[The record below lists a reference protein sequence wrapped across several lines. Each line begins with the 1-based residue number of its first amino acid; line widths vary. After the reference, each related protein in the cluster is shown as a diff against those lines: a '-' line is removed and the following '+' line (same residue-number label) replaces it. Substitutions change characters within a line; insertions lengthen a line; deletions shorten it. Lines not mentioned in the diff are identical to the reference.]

1 VAKAVTDLQKQA
13 DNVQQ
18 AADKNQPTDGPGPGA
33 GARAGPILDRV
44 PLISL
49 HDRAALAARFRT
61 DPALHLFELGDLDEP
76 TWHNTTWYTA
86 SAEHGPVALLFSGG
100 DTPVLLA
107 FARPTAV
114 PPLEALLGDLR
125 PFLPRRFT
133 AGLPD
138 GAERALAPDYAVE
151 RRTPLLRMLLTDG
164 LPDADVDHGAEP
176 LTTDDLPA
184 VRALLAE
191 SYPEAWFDPR
201 MLSGGDY
208 VGVRRDGRLLAVAG
222 VHVHSPVQRVAVL
235 GNVTTHPDAR
245 GRGLARACVTAL
257 CRHLA
262 ATTDHLGLNVRTDN
276 APAIRLYER
285 LGFTTVATYNELV
298 LGTA

>member
-1 VAKAVTDLQKQA
+1 M
-13 DNVQQ
+13 
-18 AADKNQPTDGPGPGA
+18 
-33 GARAGPILDRV
+33 

-61 DPALHLFELGDLDEP
+61 DPALHLFELGDLDDT
-76 TWHNTTWYTA
+76 TWSNTAWYTA
-86 SAEHGPVALLFSGG
+86 SAEHGPVALLYSGG

-107 FARPTAV
+107 FARPAAV
-114 PPLEALLGDLR
+114 PPLEALLGDLL
-125 PFLPRRFT
+125 PFLPRRFL

-138 GAERALAPDYAVE
+138 GAERALAPHYAVE
-151 RRTPLLRMLLTDG
+151 RRTPLLRMLLTHD
-164 LPDADVDHGAEP
+164 PPAEVP
-176 LTTDDLPA
+176 HEAQLLTPDDLA
-184 VRALLAE
+184 DTRALLAT

-201 MLSGGDY
+201 MLTGGGY
-208 VGVRRDGRLLAVAG
+208 TGVREDGRLLAVAG
-222 VHVHSPVQRVAVL
+222 VHVHSPAQRVAVL

-298 LGTA
+298 LSAS

>member
-1 VAKAVTDLQKQA
+1 M
-13 DNVQQ
+13 
-18 AADKNQPTDGPGPGA
+18 
-33 GARAGPILDRV
+33 

-49 HDRAALAARFRT
+49 HDRTALAARFRT
-61 DPALHLFELGDLDEP
+61 DPALHLFELGDLDDALWP
-76 TWHNTTWYTA
+76 NTTWYTA
-86 SAEHGPVALLFSGG
+86 ADGQGPVALLYSGG

-107 FARPTAV
+107 SARPADV
-114 PPLEALLGDLR
+114 PPLEELLRELR

-151 RRTPLLRMLLTDG
+151 RRTPLLRMLRTGGTDG
-164 LPDADVDHGAEP
+164 PPAGTPHGAEQ
-176 LTTDDLPA
+176 LTPGDADA

-191 SYPEAWFDPR
+191 SYPDSWFDPR
-201 MLSGGDY
+201 LLADGGY
-208 VGVRRDGRLLAVAG
+208 VGVREDGRLLAVAG
-222 VHVHSPVQRVAVL
+222 VHVRSPAQRVALL
-235 GNVTTHPDAR
+235 GNVATHPDAR
-245 GRGLARACVTAL
+245 GRGLARACVSAL

-298 LGTA
+298 LGPAR

>member
-1 VAKAVTDLQKQA
+1 M
-13 DNVQQ
+13 
-18 AADKNQPTDGPGPGA
+18 
-33 GARAGPILDRV
+33 

-49 HDRAALAARFRT
+49 HDRAELAARFRT
-61 DPALHLFELGDLDEP
+61 DPALHLFELGDLSDP
-76 TWHNTTWYTA
+76 TWANTAWYTA
-86 SAEHGPVALLFSGG
+86 SAEGGPVALLFSGG

-107 FARPTAV
+107 FARPADV

-151 RRTPLLRMLLTDG
+151 RRTPLLRMLLTERLPAEPADG
-164 LPDADVDHGAEP
+164 AEPGYRAEP
-176 LTTDDLPA
+176 LTSDDLAA
-184 VRALLAE
+184 VRALLDA

-201 MLSGGDY
+201 MLANGGY
-208 VGVRRDGRLLAVAG
+208 TGVRANGRLLAVAG
-222 VHVHSPVQRVAVL
+222 VHVHSPAQRVAVL

-257 CRHLA
+257 CRRLA

-298 LGTA
+298 LSAS

>member
-1 VAKAVTDLQKQA
+1 M
-13 DNVQQ
+13 
-18 AADKNQPTDGPGPGA
+18 
-33 GARAGPILDRV
+33 

-61 DPALHLFELGDLDEP
+61 DPALHLFELGDLDDTLWP
-76 TWHNTTWYTA
+76 NTTWYTA
-86 SAEHGPVALLFSGG
+86 APDSGHGPVALLYSGG

-107 FARPTAV
+107 FARPAGL
-114 PPLEALLGDLR
+114 PPLEALLRDLR
-125 PFLPRRFT
+125 PFLPRRFM

-138 GAERALAPDYAVE
+138 GAEQALAPDYAVE
-151 RRTPLLRMLLTDG
+151 RRTPLLRMLLT
-164 LPDADVDHGAEP
+164 AE
-176 LTTDDLPA
+176 LPA
-184 VRALLAE
+184 EVAHETMPLGLDDVEDVRALLAA
-191 SYPEAWFDPR
+191 SYPDSWFDPR
-201 MLSGGDY
+201 MLAGGGY
-208 VGVRRDGRLLAVAG
+208 AGVREHGRLLAVAG
-222 VHVHSPVQRVAVL
+222 VHVHSPAQRVAVL

-257 CRHLA
+257 CHRLA

-298 LGTA
+298 LGATG

>member
-1 VAKAVTDLQKQA
+1 M
-13 DNVQQ
+13 
-18 AADKNQPTDGPGPGA
+18 
-33 GARAGPILDRV
+33 

-61 DPALHLFELGDLDEP
+61 DPALHLFELGDLDDTLWP
-76 TWHNTTWYTA
+76 NTAWYTA
-86 SAEHGPVALLFSGG
+86 SAEHGPVALLYSGG

-107 FARPTAV
+107 FARPADV
-114 PPLEALLGDLR
+114 PPLEALLGHLR

-151 RRTPLLRMLLTDG
+151 RRTPLLRMLLTAA
-164 LPDADVDHGAEP
+164 LPAEDPAEIHYAAQP
-176 LTTDDLPA
+176 LTTADLA
-184 VRALLAE
+184 DLRALLAE
-191 SYPEAWFDPR
+191 AYPEAWFDPR
-201 MLSGGDY
+201 MLSGGGY
-208 VGVRRDGRLLAVAG
+208 VGVREDGRLLAAAG
-222 VHVHSPVQRVAVL
+222 VHVHSPAQRVAVL
-235 GNVTTHPDAR
+235 GNVATHPDAR

-257 CRHLA
+257 CHRLA

-276 APAIRLYER
+276 APAIRLYRR

-298 LGTA
+298 LSAAQPSGPA

>member
-1 VAKAVTDLQKQA
+1 M
-13 DNVQQ
+13 
-18 AADKNQPTDGPGPGA
+18 
-33 GARAGPILDRV
+33 

-61 DPALHLFELGDLDEP
+61 DPALHLFELGDLDDTLWP
-76 TWHNTTWYTA
+76 NTTWYTA
-86 SAEHGPVALLFSGG
+86 SPDSGRGPVALLYSGG

-107 FARPTAV
+107 FARPADV
-114 PPLEALLGDLR
+114 PPLESLLRDLR

-133 AGLPD
+133 AGLPE
-138 GAERALAPDYAVE
+138 GAERALVPDYAVE

-164 LPDADVDHGAEP
+164 LPTEVAHETQPLTLDDVD
-176 LTTDDLPA
+176 A
-184 VRALLAE
+184 VRALLEE
-191 SYPEAWFDPR
+191 SHPDSWFDPR
-201 MLSGGDY
+201 MLADGGY
-208 VGVRRDGRLLAVAG
+208 VGVREDGRLLAVAG
-222 VHVHSPVQRVAVL
+222 VHVHSPAQRVAVL

-245 GRGLARACVTAL
+245 GRGLARACVTSL
-257 CRHLA
+257 CHHLA

-298 LGTA
+298 LGTAS

>member
-1 VAKAVTDLQKQA
+1 M
-13 DNVQQ
+13 
-18 AADKNQPTDGPGPGA
+18 
-33 GARAGPILDRV
+33 

-49 HDRAALAARFRT
+49 HDRTALAARFHT
-61 DPALHLFELGDLDEP
+61 DPALHLFELGDLDDTLWP
-76 TWHNTTWYTA
+76 NTTWYTA
-86 SAEHGPVALLFSGG
+86 APDTGHGPVALLYSGG
-100 DTPVLLA
+100 GTPVLLA
-107 FARPTAV
+107 FARPAGL
-114 PPLEALLGDLR
+114 PPLEALLRDLR

-151 RRTPLLRMLLTDG
+151 RRTPLLRMLLTAELPAEDTHETRPLG
-164 LPDADVDHGAEP
+164 LADVDG
-176 LTTDDLPA
+176 

-191 SYPEAWFDPR
+191 SYPDSWFDPR
-201 MLSGGDY
+201 MLAGGGY
-208 VGVRRDGRLLAVAG
+208 VGVRENGRLLAVAG
-222 VHVHSPVQRVAVL
+222 VHVHSPAQRVAVL

-257 CRHLA
+257 CRRLA
-262 ATTDHLGLNVRTDN
+262 ASTDHLGLNVRTDN

-298 LGTA
+298 LGATS

>member
-1 VAKAVTDLQKQA
+1 M
-13 DNVQQ
+13 
-18 AADKNQPTDGPGPGA
+18 
-33 GARAGPILDRV
+33 

-76 TWHNTTWYTA
+76 TWSNTAWYTA

-107 FARPTAV
+107 FARPPAV
-114 PPLEALLGDLR
+114 PPLEALLGELR

-133 AGLPD
+133 AGLPE

-151 RRTPLLRMLLTDG
+151 RRTPLLRMLLTSA
-164 LPDADVDHGAEP
+164 LPDGAGHPDGHPDSHRAEP
-176 LTTDDLPA
+176 LTDADLTA
-184 VRALLAE
+184 TRALLAA

-201 MLSGGDY
+201 MLSGGGY
-208 VGVRRDGRLLAVAG
+208 VGVRENGRLLAVAG

-235 GNVTTHPDAR
+235 GNVATHPDAR

-276 APAIRLYER
+276 APAIRLYEG

-298 LGTA
+298 LRAA